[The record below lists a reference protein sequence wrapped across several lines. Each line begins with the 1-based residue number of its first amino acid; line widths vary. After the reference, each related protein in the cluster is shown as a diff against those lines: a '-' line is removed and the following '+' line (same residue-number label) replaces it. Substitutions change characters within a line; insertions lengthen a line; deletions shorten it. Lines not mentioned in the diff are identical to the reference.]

1 MRTAAVLGIALK
13 RCIALG
19 KNDVVI
25 PCSQKYHAV
34 RGRGLHEC
42 QTQNLGIELLAR
54 IEVTNRNAEMN
65 DASKRPPAPLELPQ
79 FAAAGS

>member
-1 MRTAAVLGIALK
+1 MS
-13 RCIALG
+13 
-19 KNDVVI
+19 
-25 PCSQKYHAV
+25 PCNNPCAQKYHAA

-65 DASKRPPAPLELPQ
+65 DASGLDHAALPVASYRVNSASGRSIRDKQ
-79 FAAAGS
+79 LR

>member
-1 MRTAAVLGIALK
+1 LK

-25 PCSQKYHAV
+25 PCAQKYHAV
-34 RGRGLHEC
+34 RGRGLHER

-54 IEVTNRNAEMN
+54 MEVTNRNAEMN
-65 DASKRPPAPLELPQ
+65 DASGLDHPVLPR
-79 FAAAGS
+79 GIVSG